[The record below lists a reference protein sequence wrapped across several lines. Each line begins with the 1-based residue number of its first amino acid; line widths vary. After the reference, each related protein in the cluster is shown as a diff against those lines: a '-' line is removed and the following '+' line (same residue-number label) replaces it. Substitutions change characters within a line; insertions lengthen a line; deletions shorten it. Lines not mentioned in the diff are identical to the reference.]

1 MAIELNDGSR
11 IAAPVIR
18 QQRLG
23 EVGYLA
29 IVRPEQR
36 DRLRKNLSSGA
47 MEPIPNG
54 TDRQGRPKVKQEMV
68 VHAIAMPGT
77 TMEARIGDEGGV
89 PAPGDRVRLILKAKG
104 FGPITTEISPAGPF
118 YFAETYHQQYLAKN
132 PGGYC
137 GLGGTGVFCPIG
149 VSVSA

>member
-23 EVGYLA
+23 EVAYLA

-36 DRLRKNLSSGA
+36 DRLRKNLTSGA

-54 TDRQGRPKVKQEMV
+54 TDRQGRPNGHPCDR
-68 VHAIAMPGT
+68 HA
-77 TMEARIGDEGGV
+77 RHDDGG
-89 PAPGDRVRLILKAKG
+89 PHR
-104 FGPITTEISPAGPF
+104 
-118 YFAETYHQQYLAKN
+118 
-132 PGGYC
+132 
-137 GLGGTGVFCPIG
+137 
-149 VSVSA
+149 

>member
-1 MAIELNDGSR
+1 MAIELNDGNR

-23 EVGYLA
+23 EVAYLA

-54 TDRQGRPKVKQEMV
+54 T
-68 VHAIAMPGT
+68 
-77 TMEARIGDEGGV
+77 
-89 PAPGDRVRLILKAKG
+89 VR
-104 FGPITTEISPAGPF
+104 AGPR
-118 YFAETYHQQYLAKN
+118 
-132 PGGYC
+132 
-137 GLGGTGVFCPIG
+137 
-149 VSVSA
+149 

>member
-23 EVGYLA
+23 EVAYLA

-54 TDRQGRPKVKQEMV
+54 TDRQGRPKVKQLATE
-68 VHAIAMPGT
+68 HQLSLSGAAHHLLRLGAGLDPLLPLSCSPST
-77 TMEARIGDEGGV
+77 KSSDTHGD
-89 PAPGDRVRLILKAKG
+89 
-104 FGPITTEISPAGPF
+104 
-118 YFAETYHQQYLAKN
+118 
-132 PGGYC
+132 
-137 GLGGTGVFCPIG
+137 
-149 VSVSA
+149 